1 MYIKI
6 NNTKY
11 PCTVIAELEGDG
23 ISFSG
28 VTGMDKPPTAG
39 VIKWFADD
47 GFELG
52 AADVSAYA
60 RQVLDGTTLTLM
72 NTPEPVPPTEAELLA
87 QARAA
92 AQERISGKCSAAI
105 CSGVTVDG
113 KHYALSDRDQLSLNA
128 AWAQVNGGAATVP
141 YAADGEALTDY
152 TAAQITAVGKAA
164 YDWGIVC
171 RTYYGLLY
179 QWVQRETD
187 RDKLAG
193 IQYGSKLPD
202 DLMQA
207 LAATLQ
213 GAGIDVT
220 KYSGMIT
227 G

>member
-11 PCTVIAELEGDG
+11 PCADKRADEGGIVFDG
-23 ISFSG
+23 VVG
-28 VTGMDKPPTAG
+28 LDKPPTSG
-39 VIKWFADD
+39 VIRWFADD

-52 AADVSAYA
+52 AADVGAFK
-60 RQVLDGTTLTLM
+60 RQVLVDGTLTLTD
-72 NTPEPVPPTEAELLA
+72 TPAPVPPTEAELLA
-87 QARAA
+87 LTRTA
-92 AQERISGKCSAAI
+92 AQERVSGKCSEAI
-105 CSGVTVDG
+105 CSGITVDG
-113 KHYALSDRDQLSLNA
+113 KHYSLSDRDQLSLNA

-213 GAGIDVT
+213 GAGIDVS
-220 KYSGMIT
+220 KYSGMFN
-227 G
+227 